1 MKKSIFVA
9 SLLFAGFAIAGSTT
23 VTNDFVLGVLPI
35 NIPSNR
41 LEVIL
46 SVPWV
51 AEGGRV
57 DGIAVSNLVKT
68 AGLKAGDEANPKN
81 TTLLWYDPVRKD
93 FAAWNLVSNNVDEV
107 CINYWEEASEV
118 EPDNAVVKQGDA
130 VILSFTNVT
139 TSASTVYVVGQVGT
153 KAMVTNTI
161 AGAENESSPTYI
173 LLAPPCGGTE
183 PLDLNNLFDSSNIVS
198 GAINDKDEI
207 TTDIIS
213 GLPARYVRKTINN
226 ETKWVFV
233 YTGSDQNA
241 VVPAGRGFWYKRC
254 GTEPLEIKWSAPHIS
269 GN

>member
-23 VTNDFVLGVLPI
+23 VTNDCILGVLPI

-51 AEGGRV
+51 AEGGV
-57 DGIAVSNLVKT
+57 DGIAVSNFVKT
-68 AGLKAGDEANPKN
+68 AGLKAGDDTNPNN
-81 TTLLWYDPVRKD
+81 TKLLWYNPDSD
-93 FAAWNLVSNNVDEV
+93 GFSAWNLVSNNVDDV
-107 CINYWEEASEV
+107 WINYWQEASEV
-118 EPDNAVVKQGDA
+118 DPANAVVKQGDA

-153 KAMVTNTI
+153 KGMVTNTI
-161 AGAENESSPTYI
+161 AGAESESSPTYT
-173 LLAPPCGGTE
+173 LLAPPCGYTE
-183 PLDLNNLFDSSNIVS
+183 PLDLNILFADSNIVE
-198 GAINDKDEI
+198 GQIDDKDEI

-213 GLPARYVRKTINN
+213 GLPARYVRKTIN
-226 ETKWVFV
+226 EEKKWVFV
-233 YTGSDQNA
+233 YTGSDSNA

-254 GTEPLEIKWSAPHIS
+254 RTSDLKIEWSAPHIS